1 MDVSPNPRIL
11 LQRTGR
17 PTEARLFVAPPELQV
32 GTDVRLGRGFLFFLV
47 LHSLSG
53 RLADFACHL
62 NPPVD

>member
-1 MDVSPNPRIL
+1 MDLSPNPRIL

-32 GTDVRLGRGFLFFLV
+32 GTDGRLGRGLSLV
-47 LHSLSG
+47 LRSLSG

-62 NPPVD
+62 IPPVD